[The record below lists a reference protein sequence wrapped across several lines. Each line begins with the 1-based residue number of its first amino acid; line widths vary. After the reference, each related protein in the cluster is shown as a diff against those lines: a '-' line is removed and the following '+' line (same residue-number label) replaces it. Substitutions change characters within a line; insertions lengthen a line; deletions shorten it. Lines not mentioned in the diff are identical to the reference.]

1 MQSTGPHVWEKEAY
15 QNRYYSTKF
24 SDMQIS
30 NKFEMSIKSV
40 VVIFTF
46 EGISNFSSQYELS
59 EVNLSL
65 LAVGTFLKRTDKE
78 SLNNAMYTPQ

>member
-1 MQSTGPHVWEKEAY
+1 MQISDPVFC
-15 QNRYYSTKF
+15 TKA
-24 SDMQIS
+24 QKIS

-65 LAVGTFLKRTDKE
+65 LAVGTFLNRTDKE
-78 SLNNAMYTPQ
+78 SLNNAMYTAQ